1 MTTMDLLIVDDNPA
15 NLMLM
20 SRYAQAIAGASVHG
34 VGCASEALDWCDGH
48 DVDLVVT
55 DFMMP
60 KMDGL
65 EFLHRL
71 RGIGN
76 TAEVPVIMVTG
87 QGAKEFRREALVR
100 GVTDF
105 LSKPIDRIEF
115 TARCRNLLELRASH
129 RRLREQAANELI
141 MRLSRSIESR
151 DSETGAHLDRMAR
164 YARVI
169 AAGVGMSDAMQERIQ
184 MAAPM
189 HDVGKVAVADEI
201 LFKPGRYTP
210 EEYEIMKLHTVHGY
224 RILDDSSSPLI
235 RLAASIAL
243 THHEKYDGTGYP
255 EGLKGEEIPLAG
267 RIIAIADVFDALT
280 TRRPYKAAW
289 SLEEALAFLRDN
301 AGTHFDPVCID
312 AFFANLPAVLKIR
325 AEFTD

>member
-1 MTTMDLLIVDDNPA
+1 MDLLIVDDNPA

-20 SRYAQAIAGASVHG
+20 SRYAQAIAGAAIHG
-34 VGCASEALDWCDGH
+34 VSSASEALDWSRHH

-60 KMDGL
+60 QMDGI
-65 EFLHRL
+65 EFLQRL
-71 RGIGN
+71 RRIEN

-87 QGAKEFRREALVR
+87 HAAKEFRREALVR

-105 LSKPIDRIEF
+105 LNKPIDRIEF

-129 RRLREQAANELI
+129 RRLKEQAAGELI

-169 AAGVGMSDAMQERIQ
+169 AAGVGLSEAMQERIQ

-189 HDVGKVAVADEI
+189 HDVGKVAVSDEI

-210 EEYEIMKLHTVHGY
+210 EEYEVMKLHTIHGA

-243 THHEKYDGTGYP
+243 THHEKFDGSGYP
-255 EGLKGEEIPLAG
+255 NGLKGEEIPLAG

-280 TRRPYKAAW
+280 TRRPYKPAW
-289 SLEEALAFLRDN
+289 SLEQALAFLRDN
-301 AGTHFDPVCID
+301 TGSHFDPLCMS
-312 AFFANLPAVLKIR
+312 AFFDNLPTLLRIK
-325 AEFTD
+325 AEFAD